1 MANREP
7 YNIDF
12 CRAIVEG
19 PEHCEHLKENDMCGL
34 NKCVYNIKWVKYW
47 EKYGVYPPEGG
58 KDA

>member
-19 PEHCEHLKENDMCGL
+19 SEHCEHLKKNG
-34 NKCVYNIKWVKYW
+34 KCKLKECVHNIKWIRYW
-47 EKYGVYPPEGG
+47 EEFGEFPPGMER
-58 KDA
+58 